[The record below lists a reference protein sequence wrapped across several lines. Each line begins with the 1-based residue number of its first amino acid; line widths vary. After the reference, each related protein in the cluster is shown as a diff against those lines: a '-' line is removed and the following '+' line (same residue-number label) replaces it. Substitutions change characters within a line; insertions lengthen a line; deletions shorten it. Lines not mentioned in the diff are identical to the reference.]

1 MPHANARETHM
12 KRIIAA
18 VAAVFG
24 LVVLPATSV
33 AKEATVSMSGFPAAG
48 LSAGDDWNPTVYV
61 TIDKQPVE
69 QAQWTGGQ
77 MPRPQIVATETSTGK
92 RLTSTLQPT
101 GKPGYFS
108 GAVTFPR
115 SGKWTYQ
122 LVSHY
127 GDRVYQYAPVTIAS
141 SGGGWSLPAV
151 GGGVLLVLV
160 VAGGSLL
167 LWRRRG
173 ERPGATAIDLA

>member
-1 MPHANARETHM
+1 M
-12 KRIIAA
+12 KRILAA
-18 VAAVFG
+18 LVAVLG
-24 LVVLPATSV
+24 LAVLPAVSP
-33 AKEATVSMSGFPAAG
+33 AKEATVQMTGFPAGG
-48 LSAGDDWNPTVYV
+48 LSAGDHWNPTVYV

-69 QAQWTGGQ
+69 QYQWTGGQ

-92 RLTSTLQPT
+92 RLTYTLQPT

-127 GDRVYQYAPVTIAS
+127 SDRVYQYAPVTITP
-141 SGGGWSLPAV
+141 SGGGWSWPQV
-151 GGGVLLVLV
+151 GGGVLLVLLA
-160 VAGGSLL
+160 AGGSFL

-173 ERPGATAIDLA
+173 ERPGATAIGSA